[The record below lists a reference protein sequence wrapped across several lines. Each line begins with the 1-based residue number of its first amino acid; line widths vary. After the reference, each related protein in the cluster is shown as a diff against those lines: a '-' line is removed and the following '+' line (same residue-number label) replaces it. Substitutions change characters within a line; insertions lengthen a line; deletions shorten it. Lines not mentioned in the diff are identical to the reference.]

1 LCQTPLL
8 PQHALAGFNATAR
21 NAASLPG
28 FPHLHTLHIGCA
40 MLQLPSGLLRSGTS
54 YITDAVLLNLAGKS
68 PNLTDLDISGAHVS
82 RQGLMELAA
91 ALAGAAGGSSTSTTT
106 SAAPASSAAAASAA
120 ADGEAEEEEQ
130 VLQGSLPLQRLY
142 INRCNKLA
150 CDEGLILIGQL
161 AGASLQELVVR
172 NAGATVGDEGLRG
185 LVGCTGLTSL
195 DITSSS
201 VTEAGETRGI
211 C

>member
-1 LCQTPLL
+1 
-8 PQHALAGFNATAR
+8 
-21 NAASLPG
+21 LPG

-54 YITDAVLLNLAGKS
+54 YITDACLLNIAGKS

-82 RQGLMELAA
+82 RQGLLELAA
-91 ALAGAAGGSSTSTTT
+91 ALAEVGGSSSSSVAT
-106 SAAPASSAAAASAA
+106 SAAPAASAAA
-120 ADGEAEEEEQ
+120 ADGEAEEEQ
-130 VLQGSLPLQRLY
+130 RGLPGSLPLQRLY

-161 AGASLQELVVR
+161 AGGSLQELVVR
-172 NAGATVGDEGLRG
+172 NAGASVGDEGLRG
-185 LVGCTGLTSL
+185 LVGCTGLTAL

-201 VTEAGETRGI
+201 VTEAGETHCTSHNVLHDTLLVCRPA
-211 C
+211 